1 MENKFACIISPD
13 TPWDDKKDLITMA
26 LESGID
32 TILDTNNE
40 LDKIN
45 KLANLTTIANNKNAD
60 IFLVGINGEGDNTQD
75 LPNKIQKSN
84 DLKIA
89 KKHKNNG
96 ETVAAFVIITDKK
109 HEQLAS
115 ELGKVVDYLIL
126 LSEDWTVIPLENII
140 AGLQSEDVKI
150 VAAVSTVEEAKVAL
164 ETLEVGTDGVIFEPK
179 NFQQIKEMAN
189 LIENISHES
198 YQLKEAT
205 ITNIKPLGTGDRVCI
220 DTTSMMVPGEG
231 MLIGSYSKAMFL
243 VHSESLESEY
253 VASRPFRVNAGPVQ
267 AYIMVPGNKTRY
279 LSELEAGDSVLVVDK
294 NGKTRESIV
303 GRCKI
308 EKRPLILLEAEYE
321 DIKIKSLLQNAE
333 TIRVV
338 SSQGEAVSV
347 SDLQPGDKV
356 KVFIDDSARHFGMAI
371 DETIIEK

>member
-13 TPWDDKKDLITMA
+13 TTWDDKKDLITMA

-40 LDKIN
+40 IDKIN
-45 KLANLTTIANNKNAD
+45 KLANLTTIANNKKAD
-60 IFLVGINGEGDNTQD
+60 IFLVGINGEGDNTQE

-140 AGLQSEDVKI
+140 AGLQSENVKI
-150 VAAVSTVEEAKVAL
+150 IAAVSTVEEAKVAL

-189 LIENISHES
+189 LIENISQES

-220 DTTSMMVPGEG
+220 DTTSMMIPGEG

-308 EKRPLILLEAEYE
+308 EKRPLILLEAKYE

-338 SSQGEAVSV
+338 SSKGEAVSV
-347 SDLQPGDKV
+347 SDLQAGDKV

>member
-1 MENKFACIISPD
+1 
-13 TPWDDKKDLITMA
+13 
-26 LESGID
+26 
-32 TILDTNNE
+32 
-40 LDKIN
+40 
-45 KLANLTTIANNKNAD
+45 
-60 IFLVGINGEGDNTQD
+60 
-75 LPNKIQKSN
+75 
-84 DLKIA
+84 
-89 KKHKNNG
+89 
-96 ETVAAFVIITDKK
+96 
-109 HEQLAS
+109 
-115 ELGKVVDYLIL
+115 
-126 LSEDWTVIPLENII
+126 
-140 AGLQSEDVKI
+140 
-150 VAAVSTVEEAKVAL
+150 
-164 ETLEVGTDGVIFEPK
+164 
-179 NFQQIKEMAN
+179 MAN